1 VGAPKHGLGGIDDHQ
16 RVAGSILAAMATL
29 EELHAL
35 LTAAY
40 PVQVTRPLRA
50 CLDKLDEVRGLLRH
64 ELLHEQPMLS
74 PNMLSAIYYPVREQ
88 A

>member
-1 VGAPKHGLGGIDDHQ
+1 VGAPKHGLAGIDDHQ
-16 RVAGSILAAMATL
+16 RVASSILAAMATL

-40 PVQVTRPLRA
+40 PVPVTRPLRA

-74 PNMLSAIYYPVREQ
+74 RNMLSAIYYPVREQ